1 MTIRREVV
9 TIDLVAPDD
18 VGTSRLLLNTQLSR
32 DKLTW

>member
-1 MTIRREVV
+1 MTVRREVV

-18 VGTSRLLLNTQLSR
+18 EGTSRLMVNMRPSR